1 MTTSRSTPRLRFTAA
16 LLGAVVLLVGISS
29 RPLLEGR
36 AGEVAALAGLALV
49 VLAVLGRI
57 WSSAFIA
64 GFKDEELVREGP
76 YSRLRHP
83 LYALSW
89 IGMLGLGLAS
99 GSVSIGVGLALITGI
114 AFARA
119 SKAEDAYLE
128 QRFGMAFTEYRRRTP
143 ALLPRGPGLPTPE
156 RRVLRPR
163 VFAKSFVDGASF
175 FGAYL
180 LIRLADLLQQ
190 SGALPALLVLP

>member
-1 MTTSRSTPRLRFTAA
+1 MATSRSTPRLRFTAV
-16 LLGAVVLLVGISS
+16 LLGAVVVLVGISS
-29 RPLLEGR
+29 RPLL
-36 AGEVAALAGLALV
+36 AGTKGELAALAGLALV
-49 VLAVLGRI
+49 TVAVLGRI

-89 IGMLGLGLAS
+89 LGMLGLGLAS
-99 GSVSIGVGLALITGI
+99 GSLTIAIGLALVTGV

-119 SKAEDAYLE
+119 IRSEDAFLA
-128 QRFGMAFTEYRRRTP
+128 QRFGPSFEAYRRQTP
-143 ALLPRGPGLPTPE
+143 AVLPSAPGRSAPE
-156 RRVLRPR
+156 RRELRPR
-163 VFAKSFVDGASF
+163 VFAKSLVDGASF
-175 FGAYL
+175 FGVYL

-190 SGALPALLVLP
+190 VGTLPTLIELP

>member
-29 RPLLEGR
+29 RPLLEGT
-36 AGEVAALAGLALV
+36 AGEIAALAGLTLI

-57 WSSAFIA
+57 WTSAFIA
-64 GFKDEELVREGP
+64 GLKDEELVREGP

-89 IGMLGLGLAS
+89 LGMLGLGLAS
-99 GSVSIGVGLALITGI
+99 GSVSIGIGLALITGI
-114 AFARA
+114 AFVRA
-119 SKAEDAYLE
+119 SKAEDAFLE
-128 QRFGMAFTEYRRRTP
+128 QRFGTAFADYRRQTP
-143 ALLPRGPGLPTPE
+143 ALPPRAPGLPTPE
-156 RRVLRPR
+156 RWALRPR

-175 FGAYL
+175 FGVYL
-180 LIRLADLLQQ
+180 LIRLADLLQE
-190 SGALPALLVLP
+190 SGVLPALLVLP